1 MATPQQIDEI
11 YETGLDGN
19 HLALDFVNTVDWRLA
34 PQRQDLLA
42 DHEVLL
48 HWGRRLG
55 LLTDEELRAALR
67 SRRTASRGAAALGRA
82 VDLRELLYDVF
93 AATSHGR
100 RAASSQLRALV
111 AVFSEATAHA
121 ELERSDGAYLW
132 SWRHSDP
139 LERVRW
145 AVAAAAVELLSSGA
159 ALGRVKQCRDE
170 GCGWVFLDMS
180 KNVSRR
186 WCNMQGCGARAKMRR
201 QYRRKKAERT
211 SRNDRTTTT

>member
-1 MATPQQIDEI
+1 MATPLQIQEI
-11 YETGLDGN
+11 YDTGLDGN

-55 LLTDEELRAALR
+55 LLSDEELRAALR
-67 SRRTASRGAAALGRA
+67 SRRTASGGAAALERA
-82 VDLRELLYDVF
+82 VDLRELLYGIF
-93 AATSHGR
+93 AARAHGR
-100 RAASSQLRALV
+100 RPPSSQLPALA
-111 AVFSEATAHA
+111 AVFSEAVAHA
-121 ELERSDGAYLW
+121 ELERTDDAYRW
-132 SWRHSDP
+132 SWRRSDP

-186 WCNMQGCGARAKMRR
+186 WCSMQGCGSRAKMRR
-201 QYRRKKAERT
+201 QYRRKKAER
-211 SRNDRTTTT
+211 SSHVDRMR